1 MSEERKISSK
11 KVLRFAVGALLV
23 AVFMVA
29 LVAASRQQNSKTIKG
44 MEVHLNDENEFS
56 FLQKKDIETLLLKN
70 RHINL
75 SQTAIAELDLRMMED
90 VARTNPWVAKAD
102 IFVDNR
108 QILQVNIL
116 QREPVARIFD
126 VNGNSCYMD
135 SALNVMPVSE
145 GYTFPAP
152 VFTNVPFYRNDS
164 IKANLYEKIAYL
176 SKVIGADTFWNAQV
190 TQIEVQPDQTFVLIP
205 LFGDQRILLGDTA
218 NVHEKLGHLLAF
230 YKNVPAKVGWDK
242 YEVLDVRFK
251 NQVIASPSIGWIPPK
266 VVDTTI
272 IAEGPD
278 PKAPVEVAA
287 AQGPVVVKPATA
299 TTTVKPVMPAV
310 AKPVKPATVATAN
323 VAKPKV
329 VPKPVVAKPKEV
341 KANVVKVVPPK
352 AKSVVQA
359 SAKPKD
365 KKKEVADKK
374 KTTKDKT
381 KTQSPKYIYPG
392 KNSGNH

>member
-1 MSEERKISSK
+1 
-11 KVLRFAVGALLV
+11 
-23 AVFMVA
+23 
-29 LVAASRQQNSKTIKG
+29 
-44 MEVHLNDENEFS
+44 
-56 FLQKKDIETLLLKN
+56 
-70 RHINL
+70 
-75 SQTAIAELDLRMMED
+75 
-90 VARTNPWVAKAD
+90 
-102 IFVDNR
+102 
-108 QILQVNIL
+108 
-116 QREPVARIFD
+116 
-126 VNGNSCYMD
+126 
-135 SALNVMPVSE
+135 MPVSE

-278 PKAPVEVAA
+278 PKAPVEVASA
-287 AQGPVVVKPATA
+287 ERPAVAKPATA
-299 TTTVKPVMPAV
+299 TTT
-310 AKPVKPATVATAN
+310 AKPVTPATVATAN
-323 VAKPKV
+323 VSKPKV
-329 VPKPVVAKPKEV
+329 APKPVVAKPKEV
-341 KANVVKVVPPK
+341 KANVVKAAPPK

-359 SAKPKD
+359 STKPKD

-374 KTTKDKT
+374 KITNDKT